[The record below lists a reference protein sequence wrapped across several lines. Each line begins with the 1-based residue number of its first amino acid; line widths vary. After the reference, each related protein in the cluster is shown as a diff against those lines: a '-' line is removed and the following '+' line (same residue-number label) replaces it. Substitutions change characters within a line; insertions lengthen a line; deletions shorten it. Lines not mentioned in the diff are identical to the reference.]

1 MLVAYRL
8 AGLSALGLHYVGV
21 RWRATRGDAA
31 LFNGFMPVTD
41 MQELNS
47 TPVQAELA
55 GLVSSRIGG
64 RLAPGKLLSAR
75 GRESSHPTP

>member
-41 MQELNS
+41 MQEFELN
-47 TPVQAELA
+47 
-55 GLVSSRIGG
+55 
-64 RLAPGKLLSAR
+64 AR
-75 GRESSHPTP
+75 TG